1 MAAFA
6 KRSDGL
12 VVDLTPN
19 LSFTNV
25 IPWEVPPGNWTLMYM
40 VEKRAEYY
48 IDAIDPEATAEFLR
62 IGYEPYLEALEQA
75 GVEPGQ
81 MPGFYTDEPA
91 MHYYVTAHDNPIV
104 PWTRSMFGRFYARH
118 GYDLRRRLPDL
129 FFDVNPDSARV
140 RHDFYTALS
149 EFYADAF
156 YRQIHEWCR
165 ARTCCSPATCST
177 RSGCAG

>member
-1 MAAFA
+1 MVRVPDRRDSRYNDFERSTPVAAFA

-25 IPWEVPPGNWTLMYM
+25 IPWEVPPGDWTLMYM

-62 IGYEPYLEALEQA
+62 IGYEPYLEALERA

-81 MPGFYTDEPA
+81 MPGFYTDEPPC
-91 MHYYVTAHDNPIV
+91 TTTSRRTT
-104 PWTRSMFGRFYARH
+104 TRSCPGRGDVPPLPRALRLH
-118 GYDLRRRLPDL
+118 LRRRLPDL
-129 FFDVNPDSARV
+129 FFDISADSAVEAAEHPRV
-140 RHDFYTALS
+140 QGMIGLS
-149 EFYADAF
+149 
-156 YRQIHEWCR
+156 C
-165 ARTCCSPATCST
+165 P
-177 RSGCAG
+177 